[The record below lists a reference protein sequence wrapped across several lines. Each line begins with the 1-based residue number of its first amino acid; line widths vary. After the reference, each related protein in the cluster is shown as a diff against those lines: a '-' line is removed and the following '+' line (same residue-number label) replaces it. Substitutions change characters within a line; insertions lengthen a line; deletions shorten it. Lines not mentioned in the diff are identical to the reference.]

1 MKSTTSKP
9 FRSSDYPF
17 SLAVWR
23 LSPPPFTAQ
32 CARLEWGDAE
42 EPPVTATAGR
52 PSRRG
57 RPGHDRDDVIRA
69 GVQLFNEQGYDA
81 TSVSD
86 LTGRLGVTKSALY
99 HHVES
104 KAQILEIALDDALGG
119 LEDALRSAL
128 QHPTAG
134 QRLTAIVDGA
144 VRVLTER
151 QPQVTLLLRLRGN
164 SDIELAALERRRRF
178 DHTVT
183 GLVRE
188 AQSEGLVRRTRASR
202 PGCRCRHAPDLRDDQ
217 LGGRVVPAR
226 RPG

>member
-1 MKSTTSKP
+1 
-9 FRSSDYPF
+9 
-17 SLAVWR
+17 
-23 LSPPPFTAQ
+23 
-32 CARLEWGDAE
+32 
-42 EPPVTATAGR
+42 VTATTDR

-57 RPGHDRDDVIRA
+57 RPGHDRADVIRA

-86 LTGRLGVTKSALY
+86 LTTRLGVTKSALY

-119 LEDALRSAL
+119 LEDALQEAL
-128 QHPTAG
+128 QHPTPAE
-134 QRLTAIVDGA
+134 RLTAIVDGA

-164 SDIELAALERRRRF
+164 SPIELAALERRRRF

-183 GLVRE
+183 RLVRE
-188 AQSEGLVRRTRASR
+188 AQAEGLVRGDLDAGVATRLIFGMINSVVEWYRPDGPVDPELLGAEIRTVALDGLR
-202 PGCRCRHAPDLRDDQ
+202 PRHDAP
-217 LGGRVVPAR
+217 AT
-226 RPG
+226 

>member
-1 MKSTTSKP
+1 M
-9 FRSSDYPF
+9 
-17 SLAVWR
+17 
-23 LSPPPFTAQ
+23 TAPTRGAQ
-32 CARLEWGDAE
+32 
-42 EPPVTATAGR
+42 
-52 PSRRG
+52 RRG

-81 TSVSD
+81 SSVSD
-86 LTGRLGVTKSALY
+86 LTTRLGVTKSALY
-99 HHVES
+99 HHVDS

-119 LEDALRSAL
+119 LEDALQAAL
-128 QHPTAG
+128 RHPTAAE
-134 QRLTAIVDGA
+134 RLTAIVDGA

-188 AQSEGLVRRTRASR
+188 AQSEGLVRADLDAGVATRLIFGMINSVVEWYRPDGPVDPELLGAEIRTVALEGLR
-202 PGCRCRHAPDLRDDQ
+202 PRQSGDTRT
-217 LGGRVVPAR
+217 
-226 RPG
+226 